1 MRQTRPRVLVTG
13 GSAGIGFAIAR
24 AFRDAGSEVVIAGR
38 DRARLEGTG
47 FPHVVMDVCDP
58 EAVSAGLR
66 EAGRIDVL
74 VANAGGA
81 DTAPALKTSPETWDR
96 MIALNLTS
104 VVRCAQAAVPAMVE
118 RGWGRL
124 IVLGST
130 ASLKGYRYASAYAA
144 AKHGVLGFM
153 RSLALELAKTGVTAN
168 ALCPGYT
175 DTPMIAGAIDAFAG
189 RTRRTQDEAAAAFT
203 SANPMGRL
211 VRPEEVAAAAL
222 WLASDAAAAVNGQ
235 AIVIDGGETA

>member
-13 GSAGIGFAIAR
+13 GAAGIGFAIAC
-24 AFRDAGSEVVIAGR
+24 AFRDAGSEVLIAGR
-38 DRARLEGTG
+38 DKGRLESTG
-47 FPHVVMDVCDP
+47 FAHVVMDVCDAD
-58 EAVSAGLR
+58 AVGAGLHR
-66 EAGRIDVL
+66 AGQIDIL

-81 DTAPALKTSPETWDR
+81 DTAPALKTPPQTWDR

-104 VVRCAQAAVPAMVE
+104 VVRCAQAVVPAMVE

-144 AKHGVLGFM
+144 AKHGVLGFV

-175 DTPMIAGAIDAFAG
+175 DTPMIAEAIDALAG
-189 RTRRTQDEAAAAFT
+189 RTRRTPEEAAAAFAA
-203 SANPMGRL
+203 ANPMGRL
-211 VRPEEVAAAAL
+211 VLPEEVAAAAL